1 MNEETSADNLQE
13 FKGRGE
19 EQHTEVPVESA
30 PVFAWQ
36 LGVPLFCL
44 LQPCSHILP
53 LLKGSSKVY
62 SRKKPVFL

>member
-1 MNEETSADNLQE
+1 MDEETSTDNLQE
-13 FKGRGE
+13 FEGRGE
-19 EQHTEVPVESA
+19 EKHTKVPVEYA
-30 PVFAWQ
+30 PVFPWQ

-44 LQPCSHILP
+44 SQPCSHILP